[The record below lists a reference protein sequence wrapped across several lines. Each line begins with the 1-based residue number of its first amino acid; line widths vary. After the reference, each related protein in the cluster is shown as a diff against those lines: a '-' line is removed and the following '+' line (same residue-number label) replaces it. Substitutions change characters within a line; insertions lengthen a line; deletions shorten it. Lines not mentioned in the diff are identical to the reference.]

1 MFICISFCNINF
13 LFTHHAHPLSCKEA
27 KRVRESIE
35 CELNISYGMAD
46 DQKLDIFGANTLPR
60 GWYKI
65 RKKTNLSSTLQNQ
78 TLSNS

>member
-13 LFTHHAHPLSCKEA
+13 LFTYHARPLSYKEA

-60 GWYKI
+60 GWYKSEK
-65 RKKTNLSSTLQNQ
+65 RQTSTLQNQ

>member
-13 LFTHHAHPLSCKEA
+13 LFTHHARPLSYKEA

-35 CELNISYGMAD
+35 CELNISYGVAD

-65 RKKTNLSSTLQNQ
+65 RKKTNWYFAEPNPF
-78 TLSNS
+78 